1 MNETQTILGD
11 SVTKLLADHATKET
25 IQAAEE
31 GTWPDAL
38 WSALVENGMTRM
50 LVPLESGLQPAQGQA
65 TAEEGAGA
73 TWEDAYVVLKAAGAH
88 QAPVP
93 LAETILAGFLLGR
106 AGIAIPDGVV
116 TVMEGDFKLDGG
128 RLSGVADRVPW
139 GRHATH
145 AVAIVESGWGVET
158 VLAPLDYVRLD
169 KDQNIA
175 REPRD
180 RLSFDRIVVDTG
192 WAGLPGNALRLYGAL
207 MRSAQM
213 AGALDDLLG
222 QSVRYANERTQ
233 FGKPIGKFQAIQQ
246 QLAVLSTQAAAVGI
260 ASAHAAA
267 RADKASSVDAAAF
280 EIAVAKTRA
289 DDATSIATSI
299 AHQVHGAIGFTYE
312 HGLHFATRRLW
323 SWRAEFGSGAE
334 WADWLG
340 RETLARGADGLW
352 PYVTGR

>member
-1 MNETQTILGD
+1 MNEMQTILNE
-11 SVTKLLADHATKET
+11 SVTKLLADLATKQT

-31 GTWPDAL
+31 GEWPEAL
-38 WSALVENGMTRM
+38 WNALVENGMTRV
-50 LVPLESGLQPAQGQA
+50 LVPEAAG
-65 TAEEGAGA
+65 GAGA

-88 QAPVP
+88 AAPVP
-93 LAETILAGFLLGR
+93 LAEAILAGFVLGR
-106 AGIAIPDGVV
+106 AGLEIPDGTV
-116 TVMEGDFKLDGG
+116 TVMEGDFKLTDG
-128 RLSGVADRVPW
+128 RLTGVAKQVPW
-139 GRHATH
+139 GRQASH

-158 VLAPLDYVRLD
+158 VLAPLEYARLE
-169 KDQNIA
+169 KDQNVA

-180 RLSFDRIVVDTG
+180 TLTFDNIVVDTA
-192 WAGLPGNALRLYGAL
+192 WAGLPGNALRLYGAVT
-207 MRSAQM
+207 RAAQM
-213 AGALDDLLG
+213 SGALDYLLT
-222 QSVRYANERTQ
+222 QSVQYANERTQ

-246 QLAVLSTQAAAVGI
+246 QLAVLSTQTAAVGI

-267 RADKASSVDAAAF
+267 RVDKVTSGDAAAF
-280 EIAVAKTRA
+280 EIAVAKIRA
-289 DDATSIATSI
+289 DDASSVATSI

-340 RETLARGADGLW
+340 RETLARGADALW

>member
-1 MNETQTILGD
+1 MNEMQTILED
-11 SVTKLLADHATKET
+11 SVTKLLTDHATKDV

-31 GTWPDAL
+31 GEWPSALLDAL
-38 WSALVENGMTRM
+38 TGNGMTRI
-50 LVPLESGLQPAQGQA
+50 LVPEAQ
-65 TAEEGAGA
+65 EGAGA
-73 TWEDAYVVLKAAGAH
+73 TWSDAYVVLKAAGAH
-88 QAPVP
+88 AAPAP
-93 LAETILAGFLLGR
+93 LAEAILAGFLLGR
-106 AGIAIPDGVV
+106 AGLSPPEGFV
-116 TVMEGDFKLDGG
+116 TVMEGEFRLDGG
-128 RLSGVADRVPW
+128 RLTGIARHVPW
-139 GRHATH
+139 GRHASH

-158 VLAPLDYVRLD
+158 VLAPLTYARIG
-169 KDQNIA
+169 KDQNVA

-180 RLSFDRIVVDTG
+180 TLEFDNIVVDTG
-192 WAGLPGNALRLYGAL
+192 WAGLPGGAVRLYGAL
-207 MRSAQM
+207 MRAAQM
-213 AGALDDLLG
+213 AGALDYLLR
-222 QSVRYANERTQ
+222 QSVQYANERMQ

-267 RADKASSVDAAAF
+267 RADKVTSGDAAAF
-280 EIAVAKTRA
+280 EIAAAKVRA
-289 DDATSIATSI
+289 DDATGIATSI

-340 RETLARGADGLW
+340 RETLARGADQLW

>member
-1 MNETQTILGD
+1 MNEMQTILGD

-38 WSALVENGMTRM
+38 WTALVESGMTRM
-50 LVPLESGLQPAQGQA
+50 L
-65 TAEEGAGA
+65 EEGAGA

-93 LAETILAGFLLGR
+93 LAEAILAGFLLGR
-106 AGIAIPDGVV
+106 AGIAVPDGIV

-128 RLSGVADRVPW
+128 RLSGVASRVPW
-139 GRHATH
+139 GRHAGH
-145 AVAIVESGWGVET
+145 AVALVESGWGVET

-180 RLSFDRIVVDTG
+180 RLSFDRVVVDTG
-192 WAGLPGNALRLYGAL
+192 WAGVPGNALRLLGAL

-213 AGALDDLLG
+213 AGALDDLLR

-233 FGKPIGKFQAIQQ
+233 FGKPIGKFQAIQHE
-246 QLAVLSTQAAAVGI
+246 LAVLATQAAAVGI

-267 RADKASSVDAAAF
+267 RASKASSVDAAAF
-280 EIAVAKTRA
+280 EIAVAKIRA

-340 RETLARGADGLW
+340 REMLARGADALW